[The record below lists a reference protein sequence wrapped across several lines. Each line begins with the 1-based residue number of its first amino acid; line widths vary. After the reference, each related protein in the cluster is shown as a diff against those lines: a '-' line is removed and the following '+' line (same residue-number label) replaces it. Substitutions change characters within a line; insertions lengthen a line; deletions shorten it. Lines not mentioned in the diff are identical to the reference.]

1 MSSVDAT
8 PDDARIRSGPEA
20 GRDSGE
26 FEAVSGGDGDFGRMY
41 VDVAR
46 GAVAYEEAAAQA
58 ERKELEPFRAGRYVI
73 MKHLG
78 HGAMG
83 NVFLAYDPEL
93 DRKVAVKMLR
103 ESSRALV
110 PASLLREAKAMAR
123 LTHPNVVGVFD
134 VGACERGVYVAMEL
148 VEGVTLRTWLKEQP
162 RGWREVLGVFLQAGA
177 GLAAAHEAGLVHH
190 DFKPDNVLVSARGRA
205 QVSDF
210 GLARV
215 AEASSADVSGEISDT
230 GATRRGSGASDGSST
245 IASSRGP
252 VGTLAYMAPERLM
265 LQASDA
271 RSDQFSF
278 CVALYEG
285 VYGRR
290 PFVGEDAAA
299 LRRALLHGRPQEPP
313 RGAAPPPKLWK
324 VLRRGLQRDPALRYP
339 SMDALL
345 AELGAIAAERP
356 RRPWRWAAA
365 AGVFAGVFSA
375 MVFQTS
381 DAERCAAAGEA
392 LAAVWT
398 PEARMTLARKFAAP
412 EGAAGRWSRV
422 ESALDDYVAGWKAR
436 RTAVCMA
443 AAQADAVATDELRA
457 RLSCLEHPRLR
468 LAALVELLTSS
479 SRLDVDDAARAVQQL
494 PALADCD
501 DRQLL
506 ALGLRPPDAH
516 ERPRVAALR
525 AALERARVRELSGEY
540 ARSLEMAEAA
550 VVGARGLDY
559 PPVLA
564 EALYQRGRVEHYLGR
579 SEAAVASLSE
589 AVDLAEASR
598 HEVLVA
604 EVWQFL
610 VEVGALHWRPNLP
623 VLEWVRR
630 ARASAERLGRPDEG
644 SRARALQAEGLVAR
658 GRKQPRVAE
667 SAFRKALSLWAQSP
681 APDAVAIAKLKLNLA
696 TALVDQGRDRE
707 AAPLYVEAEQGFVAA
722 LGPRH
727 PYVLVALYN
736 LGLLEEQ
743 RGRLDAARAAFE
755 RALAVARYVFG
766 DSHGKVLE
774 LHLALA
780 RVDLYEGLASSALAH
795 GAAARQIFEETGA
808 ADDEVFAVLGEAQ
821 LLLGD
826 YTAALDAAERE
837 LALAATLYGA
847 DSEVVAR
854 AHVKAGEAL
863 LGLHQPDEAEAR
875 FRAAEALLARVP
887 AAAPDAR
894 GFVLKGI
901 GQARLVRGDHAGAAQ
916 ALRQASAVWA
926 DTGSDFREV
935 ADTQWCLAE
944 ALAALGEDAP
954 ARERRAAAERFYA
967 GFGEAGARRAAE
979 LAGWLRPPS

>member
-1 MSSVDAT
+1 MRTDPDA
-8 PDDARIRSGPEA
+8 S
-20 GRDSGE
+20 RDSGD
-26 FEAVSGGDGDFGRMY
+26 FEAVGGSSEGGDFGRMY
-41 VDVAR
+41 VDAAR
-46 GAVAYEEAAAQA
+46 GAVAYEAATREVEA
-58 ERKELEPFRAGRYVI
+58 ELEPFRAGRYVI

-83 NVFLAYDPEL
+83 NVFLAYDPDL

-110 PASLLREAKAMAR
+110 PASLVREAKAMAR

-134 VGACERGVYVAMEL
+134 VGVCDRGVYVAMEL

-162 RGWREVLGVFLQAGA
+162 RGWREVLALFIQAGS

-190 DFKPDNVLVSARGRA
+190 DFKPDNVLVGARGRA
-205 QVSDF
+205 MVSDF

-215 AEASSADVSGEISDT
+215 HEAAGADMSGEISDAGT
-230 GATRRGSGASDGSST
+230 TRRGSGGVSNGSST
-245 IASSRGP
+245 VASSRGP
-252 VGTLAYMAPERLM
+252 VGTLAYMAPERLK
-265 LQASDA
+265 LQPSDA

-290 PFVGEDAAA
+290 PFVGEDAFA
-299 LRRALLHGRPQEPP
+299 LKRALLQDRPQEPP
-313 RGAAPPPKLWK
+313 RGSVVPPRLWK
-324 VLRRGLQRDPALRYP
+324 VLRRGLARDPAARYP
-339 SMDALL
+339 GMDALL
-345 AELGAIAAERP
+345 AELSAIAAERP
-356 RRPWRWAAA
+356 LRPWRWLAA
-365 AGVFAGVFSA
+365 AGSLAGVLGALSYGA
-375 MVFQTS
+375 GQA
-381 DAERCAAAGEA
+381 DRCGAAGEA
-392 LAAVWT
+392 LAVEWT
-398 PEARMTLARKFAAP
+398 PAVRAELQEKFA
-412 EGAAGRWSRV
+412 GTAGRWARV
-422 ESALDDYVAGWKAR
+422 ESTLDDYVTGWQVR
-436 RTAVCMA
+436 REAVCTA
-443 AAQADAVATDELRA
+443 AARADVAGSEELRA
-457 RLSCLEHPRLR
+457 RASCLEHPRMR
-468 LAALVELLTSS
+468 FTALVELLVSS
-479 SRLDVDDAARAVQQL
+479 TRIDVDDAARAAAQL

-501 DRQLL
+501 DRELL

-516 ERPRVAALR
+516 ERPRVSSLR
-525 AALERARVRELSGEY
+525 AALERARVREVSGEY
-540 ARSLEMAEAA
+540 AQSLAMAEAA
-550 VVGARGLDY
+550 VGAARGLDY

-604 EVWQFL
+604 EVWQYL
-610 VEVGALHWRPNLP
+610 VEVGALHWRPGLP

-630 ARASAERLGRPDEG
+630 ARASAERLGRPAAD
-644 SRARALQAEGLVAR
+644 SRARGLQAEGLVAR
-658 GRKQPRVAE
+658 GREQPRAAE

-696 TALVDQGRDRE
+696 TALVDQERE
-707 AAPLYVEAEQGFVAA
+707 ADAAVLYTEAEQGFVAA

-795 GAAARQIFEETGA
+795 GEAARAIFDTTGS
-808 ADDEVFAVLGEAQ
+808 ADDEVFAVVGEAQ
-821 LLLGD
+821 FLLGG
-826 YTAALDAAERE
+826 YAEALAAAERE
-837 LALAATLYGA
+837 LTLAAALHGTDG
-847 DSEVVAR
+847 EVVAR
-854 AHVKAGEAL
+854 AHAKAGEAL
-863 LGLHQPDEAEAR
+863 LGLHLPDEAEAR
-875 FRAAEALLARVP
+875 FVQAQTLLARI
-887 AAAPDAR
+887 PDADSDAQ
-894 GFVLKGI
+894 GFVLKGL
-901 GQARLVRGDHAGAAQ
+901 GQTRLIRGDHAGAAQ
-916 ALRQASAVWA
+916 LLRLASAVWA
-926 DTGSDFREV
+926 NAGSDFREV

-944 ALAALGEDAP
+944 ALTALGETAAAD
-954 ARERRAAAERFYA
+954 ERRAAAGRFYA
-967 GFGEAGARRAAE
+967 RFGEAGARRAAE